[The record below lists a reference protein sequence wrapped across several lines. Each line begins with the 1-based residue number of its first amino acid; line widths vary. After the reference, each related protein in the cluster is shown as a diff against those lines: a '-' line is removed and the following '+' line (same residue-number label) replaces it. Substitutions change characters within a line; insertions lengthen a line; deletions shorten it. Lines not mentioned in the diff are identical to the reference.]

1 MYAAHVAASTSRIL
15 VRARA
20 VPLVGWVA
28 AFTIA
33 ELADFA
39 TGLAVRLELNPI
51 AAAIRHEPILALALK
66 LALIAFVVATVEIC
80 RGSRPGLARI
90 VLVVG
95 TLAGLIGALSNTH
108 LTPFFG

>member
-1 MYAAHVAASTSRIL
+1 MATGSDRIA
-15 VRARA
+15 VRIRA

-28 AFTIA
+28 AFTLA

-80 RGSRPGLARI
+80 RGNRPALARI
-90 VLVVG
+90 VLMIG
-95 TLAGLIGALSNTH
+95 TMAGIIGTLSNTH